1 MCRNLPKQVVAD
13 LNYRSSSAFALFWNL
28 SKDILPKEIIDDF
41 NGFLEKDGIL
51 RMNPADGA
59 AKDFTN
65 DKRHPATG
73 NYTIQIGDEK
83 FLFKNIELAPP
94 CRVFGQNYTRSALTF
109 TTCNL
114 ILIIS

>member
-1 MCRNLPKQVVAD
+1 
-13 LNYRSSSAFALFWNL
+13 
-28 SKDILPKEIIDDF
+28 
-41 NGFLEKDGIL
+41 
-51 RMNPADGA
+51 MNPADGA
-59 AKDFTN
+59 AKDFAN

-73 NYTIQIGDEK
+73 DYTIQIGDEK

-94 CRVFGQNYTRSALTF
+94 CGVFGRNYARSALTF